1 MSGSSDCPAWIESAR
16 SAPAPIDHLVR
27 VGLDGLTYTPSSI
40 SAAVGDTVTFEF
52 HPKNH
57 TVTQSSFE
65 KPCVPF
71 EENNGLSTRFGFK
84 SGLYVAPSLPGP
96 HTLQPVEVNATKFPS
111 FRITV
116 NDTQPIWGYCGQT
129 DHCSSGM
136 VFAINA
142 VESGPK
148 NFAAFQALAKATATA
163 PSKCVQFVWLKSPI
177 LMSRRPARALHSVS
191 RRTITA
197 ALS

>member
-1 MSGSSDCPAWIESAR
+1 M
-16 SAPAPIDHLVR
+16 DHLIK
-27 VGLDGLTYTPSSI
+27 VGADGLTYTPSSI

-65 KPCVPF
+65 QPCKPL
-71 EENNGLSTRFGFK
+71 EENGKKGFK
-84 SGLYVAPSLPGP
+84 SGF
-96 HTLQPVEVNATKFPS
+96 QFVEANAINFPT

-129 DHCSSGM
+129 GHCSSGM

-142 VESGPK
+142 VENGPK
-148 NFAAFQALAKATATA
+148 NFAAFQARANATATA
-163 PSKCVQFVWLKSPI
+163 PPKYVQSPRLQSPI
-177 LMSRRPARALHSVS
+177 LMNCQPARTRHSVS
-191 RRTITA
+191 RLTMTEA
-197 ALS
+197 PS